1 MEAEED
7 ALVGMEATLSGPV
20 GLRMTQCFGGVNA
33 VRADPRRELVWVG
46 TSAGDVT
53 TLHAE
58 TLQPYSCWNPER
70 ANAPEKKQSLPLHL
84 QTTQAILDLAPV
96 GQESL
101 VASCTKDL
109 LTLNDVGGFTRFAR
123 KTEDLKRNKHQ
134 ALQSSGTKRHRRIH
148 ARGSEFDS
156 RSKHNMG
163 SVSAPHPPTP
173 SRPAGQPQLTRALPL
188 FFRASSCSL

>member
-58 TLQPYSCWNPER
+58 TLQHYACWNPER

-101 VASCTKDL
+101 VASCTKDQ

-123 KTEDLKRNKHQ
+123 KIEDLKRNKHQ
-134 ALQSSGTKRHRRIH
+134 ALQSSGTKRHR
-148 ARGSEFDS
+148 
-156 RSKHNMG
+156 
-163 SVSAPHPPTP
+163 
-173 SRPAGQPQLTRALPL
+173 
-188 FFRASSCSL
+188 

>member
-7 ALVGMEATLSGPV
+7 ALLGMEATLSGPV

-123 KTEDLKRNKHQ
+123 KIEDLKRNKHQ
-134 ALQSSGTKRHRRIH
+134 ALQSSGTKRHRCMHTRE
-148 ARGSEFDS
+148 RCRV
-156 RSKHNMG
+156 RS
-163 SVSAPHPPTP
+163 SVEAQYGLRVRPRTPLPPP
-173 SRPAGQPQLTRALPL
+173 GRPA
-188 FFRASSCSL
+188 SLN